1 MVNFVGYVKKI
12 SESLAVLIEAARIRN
27 EALDHLL
34 FFGVPGLGK
43 TTLANIVANEMGV
56 SIKVVSGL
64 ALERRDVRY
73 SHILAENFF
82 ICNCITS

>member
-1 MVNFVGYVKKI
+1 MRRSTY
-12 SESLAVLIEAARIRN
+12 
-27 EALDHLL
+27 LL

-64 ALERRDVRY
+64 ALE
-73 SHILAENFF
+73 
-82 ICNCITS
+82 